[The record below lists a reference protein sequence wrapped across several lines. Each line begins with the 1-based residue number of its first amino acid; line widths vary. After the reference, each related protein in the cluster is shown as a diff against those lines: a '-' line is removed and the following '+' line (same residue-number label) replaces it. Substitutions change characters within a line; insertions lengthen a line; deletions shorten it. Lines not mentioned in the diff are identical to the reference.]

1 MSPARFDH
9 DLRDVEE
16 TILPTAPTKAGKTL
30 REVFEL
36 HQSDPSKVR
45 TPKTALAYANTF
57 EVIGAVID
65 LDAPICD
72 ISRDDCRRLLE
83 TLRWVPSNPTK
94 RYPKLNIVQ
103 AAEMAKRKKLTST
116 LNPATINAYLN
127 RLSSVLNFA
136 MNEGLIDRNPT
147 RGLKVADPVR
157 ARDKRL
163 PFSPQQLQRIFNAP
177 LYRGCLN
184 DEAGYAT
191 PGPNR
196 PRRGR
201 FWVPLIGLFS
211 GMRLN
216 EICQLDVAD
225 IREIEGIP
233 CFHVRPDPSAKGG
246 KRLKTE
252 ASERLVPVH
261 PTLLGIGFMAY
272 VEAQRAKGVAKLFPE
287 LRCSTTGYYS
297 DPFSKWFRRFL
308 VAADAHGPRT
318 CFHSFRHC
326 FRDALREGD
335 VSHEI
340 GLVLGGWSVGGS
352 AGGQAEGAYG
362 KGYRTSALYAAME
375 KIAFT
380 DVDLTPLEEN

>member
-1 MSPARFDH
+1 MREARLVGAQFETLLRQAEGRSLPPVRFGH
-9 DLRDVEE
+9 DLRDVGE
-16 TILPTAPTKAGKTL
+16 TTLQTVPTKAGKTL

-65 LDAPICD
+65 LDTPICH

-83 TLRWVPSNPTK
+83 TLRWVPSNTSK

-116 LNPATINAYLN
+116 LNPATVNAYLN

-147 RGLKVADPVR
+147 RGLKIVDPVR

-163 PFSPQQLQRIFNAP
+163 PFSSQQLQRIFNAP
-177 LYRGCLN
+177 LYRGCMD

-216 EICQLDVAD
+216 EICQLNVAD
-225 IREIEGIP
+225 IQEIDGVP
-233 CFHVRPDPSAKGG
+233 CFYVRPDPSANSD

-252 ASERLVPVH
+252 ASERLVPIH

-272 VEAQRAKGVAKLFPE
+272 VEDERAKGVMKLFPE
-287 LRCSTTGYYS
+287 LRRSTTGYYS
-297 DPFSKWFRRFL
+297 DPFSKWFRRFGVIGDGL
-308 VAADAHGPRT
+308 DHRPENVGIDLLPVQAADVQEVG
-318 CFHSFRHC
+318 SRHL
-326 FRDALREGD
+326 AELRNVGAARKKLP
-335 VSHEI
+335 VHI
-340 GLVLGGWSVGGS
+340 GELHRVTG
-352 AGGQAEGAYG
+352 
-362 KGYRTSALYAAME
+362 
-375 KIAFT
+375 
-380 DVDLTPLEEN
+380 